1 MELMRLSALSLGLSV
16 LVCQSNWL
24 AAFAQGDPVITPSGP
39 QPKFEVIET
48 PNNNNQIF
56 LQNLQNFQNQ
66 QNAFFNNPALNL
78 NPSITGLDQRSG
90 LIQNSTNVNMF
101 GVNGL
106 AINSY
111 NVPKINNSN
120 LMAISDVVGWSKDLA
135 NFLIK
140 TDPKMNIDRDLIPK
154 LNNTSTPHLI
164 SALVMALGLPQDLL
178 IDFVG
183 RATTG
188 GLESVRNSLI
198 QLAAAIKTGK
208 ITPADAQKALLQIVS
223 GAQQMKSSMV
233 YTPPAST
240 TTTSIPNVVTS
251 VVNQIS
257 SIIGPKT
264 VVSNTG
270 AVTPV
275 TTVTNINP
283 TSIKS
288 AVPQVTIVSATAQ
301 AVPNVTVSSIKT
313 TTTPISNSTT
323 NSNSP
328 ITSVTSISS
337 IPISELSKNLLEGK
351 DKIDTKLIETA
362 IQVQNTTSSTASV
375 TVSKSEK
382 ESSLGDKMNKIESAM
397 DKIQNATQNKTTTTI
412 SNTATTIG
420 TVVNDPVKLATNNA
434 NAIVSTVSNVVSS
447 ITNALSIPISNS
459 SAKAVTTNTN
469 YVAPPVIPNPVV
481 LATATII
488 NLQVTRLNLPPII
501 AAAVMTKAALGHF
514 NNMPGAVTSLAQVL
528 MTPGVTPK
536 EAQALLIG
544 FLEATGKP
552 NDIPVA
558 TIVALMPAT
567 ASTASTPAPTKDQVV
582 QKLTAITNFVKEMA
596 TGLSKSNNSAINT
609 NSMAKMV
616 TAINETMTSTTNQM
630 QGMISGSGTTMDSLM
645 NAMQN
650 TMNTMQTIQTGGKY

>member
-1 MELMRLSALSLGLSV
+1 MRLSALSIGLSV

-24 AAFAQGDPVITPSGP
+24 AAFAQGDPVITPSGS
-39 QPKFEVIET
+39 QPKFEVIDT
-48 PNNNNQIF
+48 PNNNNNQIF

-178 IDFVG
+178 IDLVG
-183 RATTG
+183 RATSG
-188 GLESVRNSLI
+188 ALDSVRNSLI

-240 TTTSIPNVVTS
+240 TSTTTTVVK
-251 VVNQIS
+251 QIS
-257 SIIGPKT
+257 SIVGPTT
-264 VVSNTG
+264 VVANTG
-270 AVTPV
+270 VVTPT

-288 AVPQVTIVSATAQ
+288 SVPQVTIVSATAQ

-375 TVSKSEK
+375 AVSKSEK
-382 ESSLGDKMNKIESAM
+382 ESSLGDKMNKLDSAL
-397 DKIQNATQNKTTTTI
+397 DKIQNATQNKTTTAITTVG
-412 SNTATTIG
+412 NTATTIG

-434 NAIVSTVSNVVSS
+434 NAVVSTVSNVVSS

-469 YVAPPVIPNPVV
+469 YIAPPVIPNPVV

-558 TIVALMPAT
+558 TIVAAMPAT

-596 TGLSKSNNSAINT
+596 TGLSKSNNTAINT

-650 TMNTMQTIQTGGKY
+650 TMNTMQTIQTGMKH

>member
-1 MELMRLSALSLGLSV
+1 MMRLSTLSFGLSV
-16 LVCQSNWL
+16 LLCQSNWL

-111 NVPKINNSN
+111 NVPKINNSS
-120 LMAISDVVGWSKDLA
+120 LMAAIADVVGWSKDLA

-140 TDPKMNIDRDLIPK
+140 TDSRMNIDRDLIPK

-178 IDFVG
+178 IDLVG
-183 RATTG
+183 RATSG
-188 GLESVRNSLI
+188 ALDSVRNSLI
-198 QLAAAIKTGK
+198 QLAVAIKTGK

-223 GAQQMKSSMV
+223 GAQQMKSNMV
-233 YTPPAST
+233 YSPPASNTAT
-240 TTTSIPNVVTS
+240 TTP
-251 VVNQIS
+251 
-257 SIIGPKT
+257 
-264 VVSNTG
+264 
-270 AVTPV
+270 

-288 AVPQVTIVSATAQ
+288 SVPQVTIVSATAQ

-313 TTTPISNSTT
+313 TITPVSNSTT

-328 ITSVTSISS
+328 ITSVTSISA
-337 IPISELSKNLLEGK
+337 
-351 DKIDTKLIETA
+351 IDTKLIQSA
-362 IQVQNTTSSTASV
+362 VQIQNNISSTASV
-375 TVSKSEK
+375 TSSKNEK
-382 ESSLGDKMNKIESAM
+382 ESSTGDKMNKLDSAL
-397 DKIQNATQNKTTTTI
+397 DKIQNATQNKTTTAITTVG
-412 SNTATTIG
+412 NTATTIG
-420 TVVNDPVKLATNNA
+420 TVVNDPAKLATNNA
-434 NAIVSTVSNVVSS
+434 NAVVSTVSNVVSS
-447 ITNALSIPISNS
+447 ITNALSIPTSNS

-514 NNMPGAVTSLAQVL
+514 NNMPGAVTSLAQLL

-558 TIVALMPAT
+558 TIVAAMPAI

-596 TGLSKSNNSAINT
+596 TGLSKSNNTAINT

-616 TAINETMTSTTNQM
+616 TAINETMTSATNQM

-650 TMNTMQTIQTGGKY
+650 TVNTMQTIQTGGKY